1 MLFSLYSSL
10 MRNEQRNHD
19 GNLFNL
25 KINKKRR
32 REKKSKR
39 KPALSLLPEE
49 VCRCKKALKDI

>member
-1 MLFSLYSSL
+1 